1 VTAKPK
7 RRWYQFSLRTLL
19 VVMTLASCF
28 LGWLTYERNT
38 VRKRAVA
45 IATIQELG
53 GIVKFDRAQP
63 FRPHWLRPLL
73 GDNSPGEVVE
83 VNMQA
88 AKIRDAD
95 LAHVARM
102 TKLKQLY
109 LYNSPITNRGMTH
122 LAGLKELKGLRLDG
136 TQVTDAGLVHLADL
150 QKLEHLD
157 LYNTQVTNDGLTHL
171 AGLQKLRGLR
181 VNKTRVTDQGV
192 HKLKK
197 SLPSVYVFL
206 GAI

>member
-1 VTAKPK
+1 
-7 RRWYQFSLRTLL
+7 
-19 VVMTLASCF
+19 M
-28 LGWLTYERNT
+28 GWLVYERNI
-38 VRKRAVA
+38 VRERTVA
-45 IATIQELG
+45 ILAIQDLG
-53 GIVKFDRAQP
+53 GTLKFDRTQS
-63 FRPHWLRPLL
+63 FRNWVRQLL
-73 GDNSPGEVVE
+73 GDKTPGEVVE

-109 LYNSPITNRGMTH
+109 LYNSPITDRGMTH

-136 TQVTDAGLVHLADL
+136 TQVTDFGLLHLANL
-150 QKLEHLD
+150 QRLEHLD
-157 LYNTQVTNDGLTHL
+157 LYNTQVTNDGMTHL

-192 HKLKK
+192 QELKK
-197 SLPSVYVFL
+197 SLPSVYVFI
-206 GAI
+206 GAPNRVPQPSPVP